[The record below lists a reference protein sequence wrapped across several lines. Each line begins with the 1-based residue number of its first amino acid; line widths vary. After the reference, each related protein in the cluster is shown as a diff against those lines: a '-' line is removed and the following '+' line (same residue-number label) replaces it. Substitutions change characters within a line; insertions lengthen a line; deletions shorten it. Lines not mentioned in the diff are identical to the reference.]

1 MDYWYY
7 RQEEKEHGP
16 LSSAQMRAL
25 IDERQ
30 IGAKTL
36 VWSEATGGRWLPLS
50 RTILVEALIE
60 DEDHPGDQA
69 RSAFIRASTRIN
81 QYVGEE
87 GAADFHLK
95 NLFSSVF
102 KRHTRDEAELVFI
115 SGTSLTTPNE
125 QEIPLSWPKPWL
137 FSRVFLV
144 LVITYLILYA
154 CTLFFGNV
162 LTIPGM
168 VAIGSFAAPF
178 ALVVFFYELN
188 APRNISMLRV
198 LQMFFVGGVASIF
211 VTLILYSF
219 IPIGEIGFFSAIVIG
234 VVEEIGKL
242 IIIAYLIKKTQV
254 KYILNGLL
262 IGAAVGAGFA
272 AFESAG
278 YALNFG
284 LQYGTGVM
292 IDVIFERGWLSIG
305 GHVVWGAIIGAALLL
320 VKRDAP
326 LRREHVTDRQFL
338 KIFIIPV
345 LLHAVWDMPLAFFPD
360 SRLVQ
365 LVLIAVAWYLILT
378 MIQAG
383 LRQIAGLHT
392 SGLKP
397 ELAGG
402 GEPEAESQSRGQTM
416 SRMGRKDKKE

>member
-7 RQEEKEHGP
+7 KREDEEHGP

-25 IDERQ
+25 IDEKQ

-36 VWSEATGGRWLPLS
+36 VWSEATGGRWLSLS
-50 RTILVEALIE
+50 RTILAETLE
-60 DEDHPGDQA
+60 EEEHPGDQA

-87 GAADFHLK
+87 GSADFHLK
-95 NLFSSVF
+95 SLFSDVF
-102 KRHTRDEAELVFI
+102 KRHTREEAELVFI

-137 FSRVFLV
+137 FSRVLLV
-144 LVITYLILYA
+144 LVITYLILYG
-154 CTLFFGNV
+154 CTLFFGSV

-168 VAIGSFAAPF
+168 IAIGSFAAPF

-234 VVEEIGKL
+234 VVEEVGKL

-262 IGAAVGAGFA
+262 IGAVVGAGFA

-278 YALNFG
+278 YALSFG

-320 VKRDAP
+320 VKRGGP
-326 LRREHVTDRQFL
+326 LQKKHLTDRQFL

-345 LLHAVWDMPLAFFPD
+345 LLHAVWDMPIALFPD
-360 SRLVQ
+360 TRIVQ
-365 LVLIAVAWYLILT
+365 LILIAVAWYLILT

-383 LRQIAGLHT
+383 LRQIAALHT
-392 SGLKP
+392 SGKKP
-397 ELAGG
+397 EQAG
-402 GEPEAESQSRGQTM
+402 EDEQEVQTLSRGQTM

>member
-7 RQEEKEHGP
+7 RQHEEEHGP
-16 LSSAQMRAL
+16 LSSVQMRAL
-25 IDERQ
+25 IDEKQ

-50 RTILVEALIE
+50 RTVLVEALVE
-60 DEDHPGDQA
+60 DEEHPGDQA

-87 GAADFHLK
+87 GSADFHLK
-95 NLFSSVF
+95 NLFSNVF
-102 KRHTRDEAELVFI
+102 KRHTREEAELVFI

-137 FSRVFLV
+137 FSRVLLV
-144 LVITYLILYA
+144 LVITYLILYG

-168 VAIGSFAAPF
+168 IAIGSFAAPF

-234 VVEEIGKL
+234 VVEEVGKL

-320 VKRDAP
+320 VKRGGP
-326 LRREHVTDRQFL
+326 LRKKHLTDRQFL

-345 LLHAVWDMPLAFFPD
+345 LLHAVWDMPIALFPD
-360 SRLVQ
+360 SRFVQ
-365 LVLIAVAWYLILT
+365 LILIAVAWYLILT

-383 LRQIAGLHT
+383 LRQIAALHT
-392 SGLKP
+392 NGKKP
-397 ELAGG
+397 EQV
-402 GEPEAESQSRGQTM
+402 GEDELEVQTVSRGQTM
-416 SRMGRKDKKE
+416 SRMGRKDNKE

>member
-7 RQEEKEHGP
+7 RQGEEEHGP

-25 IDERQ
+25 IDEKQ

-36 VWSEATGGRWLPLS
+36 VWSEATRGRWLSLS
-50 RTILVEALIE
+50 RTVLAEALAE
-60 DEDHPGDQA
+60 EEHPGDQA

-87 GAADFHLK
+87 GSADFHLK

-102 KRHTRDEAELVFI
+102 KRHTREEAELVFI

-137 FSRVFLV
+137 FSRVLLV
-144 LVITYLILYA
+144 LVITYLILYG
-154 CTLFFGNV
+154 CTLLFGNV

-168 VAIGSFAAPF
+168 IAIGSFAAPF

-234 VVEEIGKL
+234 VVEEVGKL

-284 LQYGTGVM
+284 LQYGAGVM

-320 VKRDAP
+320 VKRDGP
-326 LRREHVTDRQFL
+326 LQRKHLTDRQFL

-345 LLHAVWDMPLAFFPD
+345 LLHAVWDMPITLFPD

-365 LVLIAVAWYLILT
+365 LILIAVAWYLILT

-383 LRQIAGLHT
+383 LRQIAALHT
-392 SGLKP
+392 NGKKP
-397 ELAGG
+397 EQAGEDG
-402 GEPEAESQSRGQTM
+402 LEPQTLSREQTM